1 MQLYYFISILI
12 FFSLFLFHCSLFII
26 HYLFFNIH
34 CIGKILSM
42 ISNQNGVKNKSTTKE
57 EVQRKVDSIIL
68 ATGVPMDFICALD
81 DDIFKK
87 PRTGKKYICSY
98 IFSFLFVILGRDD
111 VRKWNIGDGFRHFLI
126 LQTGMNSSLNDCFFI
141 GEWTK
146 SYAVLTTNLSCTH
159 NI

>member
-26 HYLFFNIH
+26 HYLFFIIH

-87 PRTGKKYICSY
+87 PRTGKKDICSY
-98 IFSFLFVILGRDD
+98 ILNLLLYCFTFVSSKLNFNFFSISKRNQGD
-111 VRKWNIGDGFRHFLI
+111 VRKRKFDEKIEIVTL
-126 LQTGMNSSLNDCFFI
+126 SSCQKKIVYFSLDLF
-141 GEWTK
+141 
-146 SYAVLTTNLSCTH
+146 
-159 NI
+159 